1 MKRPRLR
8 ALALLAAILLVST
21 CMAWLVWYNWN
32 IRNTWVRVYP
42 VCYAGGT
49 YIDLVEPMTPM
60 ANQMFVEWSTM
71 TRPHHRADFAIGMD
85 KYIRVKDGKVFAPLW
100 YQTLAGMENRQL
112 IWYKSRE
119 LATVLGKPDPD
130 NWGDCRK
137 FVEIATISRRQDYVY
152 RYRLS
157 ENAEAFWTF
166 LSFGVD
172 RERDGEYSWVGK
184 LLLPYAKEPV
194 LEDNEPP
201 LPR

>member
-1 MKRPRLR
+1 MKRPRRLI
-8 ALALLAAILLVST
+8 LILLLAAMLVPAGV
-21 CMAWLVWYNWN
+21 AWLAWYNWN
-32 IRNTWVRVYP
+32 IRNTWVRIYP

-49 YIDLVEPMTPM
+49 YIDLVEPMTPL

-71 TRPHHRADFAIGMD
+71 TRPHHRPEYAVGMD

-112 IWYKSRE
+112 VWYMSSE
-119 LATVLGKPDPD
+119 LAKILGKPDPII
-130 NWGDCRK
+130 WGNCRD
-137 FVEIATISRRQDYVY
+137 FVDMATISRRQDYVY

-184 LLLPYAKEPV
+184 LLLPYAIDPV

>member
-1 MKRPRLR
+1 MKHPRCLI
-8 ALALLAAILLVST
+8 LIVLVALLLAFVSV
-21 CMAWLVWYNWN
+21 AWLAWYNWN
-32 IRNTWVRVYP
+32 IRNTWVRLYP
-42 VCYAGGT
+42 VCRDAGE
-49 YIDLVEPMTPM
+49 YVDLVELMTPQ
-60 ANQMFVEWSTM
+60 ANQMFVEWATM
-71 TRPHHRADFAIGMD
+71 TRPHHRPEFAIGMD
-85 KYIRVKDGKVFAPLW
+85 KYIRVKDGKVYAQLW

-112 IWYKSRE
+112 VWYMSRE
-119 LATVLGKPDPD
+119 LATILGKPNPD
-130 NWGDCRK
+130 SWSYCMD
-137 FVEIATISRRQDYVY
+137 FAEIATTRRNRDYHV
-152 RYRLS
+152 RERLS